1 MNLPIFRLKYKII
14 RLLDTYLSGDSMNY
28 RQVITI
34 ILPLL
39 VDQAFIVILSLL
51 NTAMIASSGEAAIS
65 AVNMI
70 DTINIFL
77 LNIFIAIATGGTVM
91 VAQFKGVCNHKQ
103 ASKAAGQA
111 VLAVGIVS
119 FLCSILL
126 VVFHMQLLTLLF
138 GTAEQAVLDNA
149 RIYLIGSCITYP
161 FIAILEAICGASR
174 GAGDSK
180 PSLWLT
186 LITNGTY
193 VLLNIVF
200 ITILH
205 MGVYGMVISL
215 FVARLFGVIC
225 SLVYFL
231 VFQKTIIITLKDL
244 FHVDFAIMRK
254 ILFVGIPFAAEQMF
268 FNGGKILTQTFIV
281 QLGTHAL
288 VINAICNSL
297 SMLLQIGA
305 AGNNLAIITV
315 VGQCVGR
322 GDIKDARKFIRSF
335 LILGFLF
342 FIVSDIIVLSF
353 LPILVGFFSPPADIV
368 PTVYK
373 IMWISA
379 LVSPFL
385 WTTSFT
391 TPSALRAAGDSRFT
405 SVSSMLSMWLFRVV
419 LGYILG
425 VVLPFGIVGVWIA
438 MMCEWGIRGGIFLWR
453 FHGNKWFQHRLVD

>member
-1 MNLPIFRLKYKII
+1 L
-14 RLLDTYLSGDSMNY
+14 
-28 RQVITI
+28 
-34 ILPLL
+34 
-39 VDQAFIVILSLL
+39 FI
-51 NTAMIASSGEAAIS
+51 
-65 AVNMI
+65 
-70 DTINIFL
+70 
-77 LNIFIAIATGGTVM
+77 
-91 VAQFKGVCNHKQ
+91 
-103 ASKAAGQA
+103 
-111 VLAVGIVS
+111 
-119 FLCSILL
+119 
-126 VVFHMQLLTLLF
+126 
-138 GTAEQAVLDNA
+138 
-149 RIYLIGSCITYP
+149 
-161 FIAILEAICGASR
+161 
-174 GAGDSK
+174 
-180 PSLWLT
+180 
-186 LITNGTY
+186 
-193 VLLNIVF
+193 
-200 ITILH
+200 
-205 MGVYGMVISL
+205 
-215 FVARLFGVIC
+215 ARLFGVIC
-225 SLVYFL
+225 ALVYFL
-231 VFQKTIIITLKDL
+231 VYQKTIIITLKDL

-281 QLGTHAL
+281 RLGTHAL

-335 LILGFLF
+335 LVLGFLF
-342 FIVSDIIVLSF
+342 FLVSDIIVLSF

-453 FHGNKWFQHRLVD
+453 LHGNKWFQHHLVDE